1 MGIPFSCLGV
11 GAASWIASTLASCFS
26 AAACTLA
33 FKSCNCNNSIAT
45 RVGFAIIFLLNSMF
59 SWIMLSD
66 WAIRQLEKVTY
77 DYLHLKCKDDGS
89 CYGVLAVHRI
99 CFALSL
105 FHFFLGLLVIGVNDT
120 RDKRAS
126 IQNGWWGPKILLWI
140 TFVII
145 SFFIPNGFFMFW
157 GNYIAL
163 FGATIF
169 ILVGL
174 VLLVDFAHT
183 WSEKCLEKY
192 EYEEDNRWKYILI
205 GSTIAMLI
213 GTIALTG
220 IMYGYFA
227 GSGCKLNQFLITFN
241 LILCLIVT
249 AISISPKVQDANPR
263 SGLPQASMVIIY
275 CTYVIL
281 SAVANEP
288 DDNMCNPL
296 TRSRGTRTTTLVIGA
311 LFTFLAISYSTSR
324 AATQGKAL
332 ITKSDY
338 HPLNTASAVPLVT
351 SQPEGFPSN
360 MRSDTLTA
368 AVESGA
374 IPASALDDDDDD
386 DYDVKDDEKNG
397 VAYNYAFFHL
407 IFAIASMYVA
417 MLLTNWNN
425 VTTIN
430 SDEKLIVIGQTYIA
444 VWVKVI
450 SSWICIILYSWT
462 LIGPVLLPDR
472 FVDYF

>member
-1 MGIPFSCLGV
+1 
-11 GAASWIASTLASCFS
+11 
-26 AAACTLA
+26 
-33 FKSCNCNNSIAT
+33 
-45 RVGFAIIFLLNSMF
+45 
-59 SWIMLSD
+59 
-66 WAIRQLEKVTY
+66 
-77 DYLHLKCKDDGS
+77 
-89 CYGVLAVHRI
+89 
-99 CFALSL
+99 
-105 FHFFLGLLVIGVNDT
+105 
-120 RDKRAS
+120 
-126 IQNGWWGPKILLWI
+126 
-140 TFVII
+140 
-145 SFFIPNGFFMFW
+145 MFW

-163 FGATIF
+163 IGATLF

-183 WSEKCLEKY
+183 WSEKCLEKWE
-192 EYEEDNRWKYILI
+192 EYEDNRWKYILI

-213 GTIALTG
+213 GTIVLTG

-227 GSGCKLNQFLITFN
+227 GSGCSLNQFLITFN

-249 AISISPKVQDANPR
+249 ALSISPKVQDANPR

-296 TRSRGTRTTTLVIGA
+296 TRSRGTRTTTIVIGA

-324 AATQGKAL
+324 AATQGRAL

-351 SQPEGFPSN
+351 NQPEGFTNN
-360 MRSDTLTA
+360 MRSDALTA

-374 IPASALDDDDDD
+374 IPASALDDDDDE

-425 VTTIN
+425 VTTTS

-450 SSWICIILYSWT
+450 SSWICVLLYSWT

-472 FVDYF
+472 FIVSL

>member
-1 MGIPFSCLGV
+1 
-11 GAASWIASTLASCFS
+11 
-26 AAACTLA
+26 
-33 FKSCNCNNSIAT
+33 
-45 RVGFAIIFLLNSMF
+45 
-59 SWIMLSD
+59 
-66 WAIRQLEKVTY
+66 
-77 DYLHLKCKDDGS
+77 
-89 CYGVLAVHRI
+89 
-99 CFALSL
+99 
-105 FHFFLGLLVIGVNDT
+105 
-120 RDKRAS
+120 
-126 IQNGWWGPKILLWI
+126 
-140 TFVII
+140 
-145 SFFIPNGFFMFW
+145 MFW

-163 FGATIF
+163 FGAALF

-183 WSEKCLEKY
+183 WSERCLEKWQ
-192 EYEEDNRWKYILI
+192 EYDDNKWKYTLM

-213 GTIALTG
+213 GTIVLTG
-220 IMYGYFA
+220 IMYGFFA
-227 GSGCKLNQFLITFN
+227 GSGCSLNQFFITFN

-249 AISISPKVQDANPR
+249 GLSISPAVQNANPR

-288 DDNMCNPL
+288 DDNQCNPL
-296 TRSRGTRTTTLVIGA
+296 TRSRGTRTTTIVIGA

-351 SQPEGFPSN
+351 SQPDGFSNN
-360 MRSDTLTA
+360 MRSDSLTA
-368 AVESGA
+368 AIESGA
-374 IPASALDDDDDD
+374 MPVSALDDDDDD
-386 DYDVKDDEKNG
+386 DNYDVKDDEKNG

-425 VTTIN
+425 VTS
-430 SDEKLIVIGQTYIA
+430 SDESDELIIIGQSYVA
-444 VWVKVI
+444 VWVKVV
-450 SSWICIILYSWT
+450 SSWICMLLYGWT
-462 LIGPVLLPDR
+462 LVGPVLLPDR
-472 FVDYF
+472 FIVSLLILYFVAFFLKKVF

>member
-1 MGIPFSCLGV
+1 MGIPFSCLGI
-11 GAASWIASTLASCFS
+11 GAASWIASTAASCFS

-45 RVGFAIIFLLNSMF
+45 RIVFAIIFLLNSMF

-66 WAIRQLEKVTY
+66 WAIKQLEKMTY

-105 FHFFLGLLVIGVNDT
+105 FHFFLGLLVVGVNDT

-140 TFVII
+140 TFVIT

-163 FGATIF
+163 IGATLF

-183 WSEKCLEKY
+183 WSEKCLEKWQDY
-192 EYEEDNRWKYILI
+192 DDNRWKYILI

-213 GTIALTG
+213 GTIVLTG

-227 GSGCKLNQFLITFN
+227 GSGCSLNQFFITFN

-249 AISISPKVQDANPR
+249 ALSISPNVQEANSR

-296 TRSRGTRTTTLVIGA
+296 TRSRGTRTTTIVIGA

-351 SQPEGFPSN
+351 SQPEGFPNN

-425 VTTIN
+425 VTTTN
-430 SDEKLIVIGQTYIA
+430 SDEKLVVIGQTYTA

-450 SSWICIILYSWT
+450 SSWICILLYSWT
-462 LIGPVLLPDR
+462 LVGPVFFPDR